1 MVVMLLC
8 ITGKSVIKSKYNLNS
23 ITYILQSKK
32 ISEEI
37 CLIQITDLHNSIFGS
52 DNKHLISKAAMK
64 SPDLIMITGDLLN
77 ANEPDNNI
85 VVTLL
90 AELSAIAQHTSP
102 SATMNWN
109 TSRTTV
115 QTLPLS
121 TNLPAPPS

>member
-1 MVVMLLC
+1 MRKRCKNGYKLRRVVGILVVMLLC

-64 SPDLIMITGDLLN
+64 SPDLIMIF
-77 ANEPDNNI
+77 
-85 VVTLL
+85 
-90 AELSAIAQHTSP
+90 AIFGITYDA
-102 SATMNWN
+102 
-109 TSRTTV
+109 
-115 QTLPLS
+115 
-121 TNLPAPPS
+121 